1 VALIRVS
8 TNGIADDAVTTDK
21 YVEYPPYRN
30 LIINGDM
37 SIAQRGTSSTG
48 QTSSGYKTCDRFR
61 LSINTLGTW
70 TITQDS
76 DTPSNQGF
84 GYSLKLQCTTADAS
98 PASTDD
104 LYIQHKIEGQNLTQL
119 KYGGSSAESLTLSF
133 WVKSNK
139 TGTASLNFLQRDNSA
154 KLYTTTYSISSAN
167 TWEKKT
173 ITISGDTS
181 GVINNDNGSGF
192 EILWWLNSGSLYTSG
207 TTRNAWSSYA
217 DGDTNV
223 SNLGLGGSTSDY
235 INITG
240 VQLEVGTSAS
250 DFEFLPYD
258 VNLRRCQRYFLRT
271 YRGATG
277 DYHTYPAKGQGT
289 TAARFNFYLNVPM
302 RATPSIIENANWRLF
317 GSSGYMGNVSSTPSV
332 LYYDVYGTALALEV
346 GGYSGITDNV
356 SYVISVQNS
365 DYLDFDGEL

>member
-1 VALIRVS
+1 MALS
-8 TNGIADDAVTTDK
+8 TIPTRALTEQGINF
-21 YVEYPPYRN
+21 RN

-37 SIAQRGTSSTG
+37 SIAQRGGSSTG
-48 QTSSGYKTCDRFR
+48 ITSTGYNTVDRIQNVI
-61 LSINTLGTW
+61 SSLGTW
-70 TITQDS
+70 TESQSTDV
-76 DTPSNQGF
+76 PSGEGF
-84 GYSLKLQCTTADAS
+84 AKSLKLDCTTADAS
-98 PASTDD
+98 PSAGDVMYLRT
-104 LYIQHKIEGQNLTQL
+104 KIEGQNLQHL
-119 KYGGSSAESLTLSF
+119 KFGTSNAESLTVSF

-139 TGTASLNFLQRDNSA
+139 TGTYGFRLYEPSNTRQFPKTYTINSA
-154 KLYTTTYSISSAN
+154 D

-173 ITISGDTS
+173 LTFTGDTTGS
-181 GVINNDNGSGF
+181 FTNDNSNQLQVEFYLGAGT
-192 EILWWLNSGSLYTSG
+192 NYTSG
-207 TTRNAWSSYA
+207 SVPSNWESQVTANRAVGQVNLA
-217 DGDTNV
+217 D
-223 SNLGLGGSTSDY
+223 STSNEWY
-235 INITG
+235 ITG